1 MRQTRN
7 CCLEMFRG
15 YEDDKG
21 VLFGICGRGKKQKIE
36 NSPEPGERA
45 EGKKTKTC
53 QAATKWRRGSQYSRD
68 G

>member
-1 MRQTRN
+1 MRQTSN
-7 CCLEMFRG
+7 YSLEMFPR

-21 VLFGICGRGKKQKIE
+21 GLFGICGRSKKQKIE

-53 QAATKWRRGSQYSRD
+53 QAATKWRRGSKYS
-68 G
+68 